1 MARTVTMRQVA
12 CHDWRAVPD
21 ATIESLFAAERWR
34 WESLLDWEL
43 GAAWDELR
51 RGREL
56 QTVSGLVALAP
67 DGQATGWTYYLVHD
81 GAVQIGAFSSASES
95 TTAILLDAILAD
107 PRTAPANRVT
117 LFAFTDAPGLVAGL
131 RARGLAV
138 DRYFYL
144 RRNILGARGAGAR
157 DMRVWSMEHTDAT
170 ADLLGRAFEARD
182 VSRPFAPGGTPEE
195 WRQYVI
201 RLVTGTGCGTLMPS
215 ACLSI
220 GNGPNRL
227 AAVALV
233 TRIGPLTAHL
243 AQLAV
248 DPAFRG
254 RHLGTALVEA
264 ACGAAAREGCTRM
277 TLLVGGR
284 NQTARA
290 LYQRTAFEPVSSF
303 ISAGG
308 AYPRR
313 STSVAP
319 GGVIITRR

>member
-1 MARTVTMRQVA
+1 MARTVTLRQAA

-21 ATIESLFAAERWR
+21 ATIEPLFAAERWR
-34 WESLLDWEL
+34 WESLLDWDL
-43 GAAWDELR
+43 GPAWDELR
-51 RGREL
+51 RGRDL

-67 DGQATGWTYYLVHD
+67 DGQATGWTYYLVLD
-81 GAVQIGAFSSASES
+81 GGLQIGAFSSDSES
-95 TTAILLDAILAD
+95 TTATLLDRVFAD
-107 PRTAPANRVT
+107 PGTAQADRVT

-144 RRNILGARGAGAR
+144 RRNIIGARNTGAR
-157 DMRVWSMEHTDAT
+157 DMRVWSIEHAGAT
-170 ADLLGRAFEARD
+170 ADLLGRAFEAQD
-182 VSRPFAPGGTPEE
+182 VSRPFAPAGTPEE
-195 WRQYVI
+195 WKQYVI
-201 RLVTGTGCGTLMPS
+201 QLVTGTGCGTLMPS
-215 ACLSI
+215 ACLSV
-220 GNGPNRL
+220 GGGTNGL

-264 ACGAAAREGCTRM
+264 ACGAAAREGCTSM

-284 NQTARA
+284 NHTARA

>member
-1 MARTVTMRQVA
+1 MARTAVLRQVA

-34 WESLLDWEL
+34 WESLLDWDL
-43 GAAWDELR
+43 GSAWDELR
-51 RGREL
+51 LGRQL
-56 QTVSGLVALAP
+56 QTVSGLVATGS
-67 DGQATGWTYYLVHD
+67 DGRPAGWTYYLIHD
-81 GAVQIGAFSSASES
+81 GALQIGAFSSASES
-95 TTAILLDAILAD
+95 ATALLLDAIFND
-107 PRTAPANRVT
+107 PQTAQVDRVT
-117 LFAFTDAPGLVAGL
+117 FFAFTDAPGLVAGL

-138 DRYFYL
+138 DRYWYL
-144 RRNILGARGAGAR
+144 RRSVVGARGAGSR
-157 DMRVWSMEHTDAT
+157 DIRVWSMDQVEAT
-170 ADLLGRAFEARD
+170 ADLLGRAFDSRD
-182 VSRPFAPGGTPEE
+182 ASRPFAPQGTGEE

-201 RLVTGTGCGTLMPS
+201 RLVTGTGCGTLLPTT
-215 ACLSI
+215 CLSI
-220 GNGPNRL
+220 GSGPGRL

-264 ACGAAAREGCTRM
+264 VCGAAARAGCTQM

-284 NQTARA
+284 NHTARA

-308 AYPRR
+308 DHPRR